1 MAMTENAILQ
11 TTAGEAVSAQA
22 YASSGAEILAQNDP
36 YGAIMALMGMGIV
49 FTVLLLLYTIFNNTP
64 ALFRA
69 SFRNKVREL
78 LRFKKKEMA
87 PEPQPSMVEAVPLTE
102 LSGEVNA
109 AIAAAIHL
117 YRSELHDFE
126 DTVLTIK
133 KVSKTYSPWSSKIYG
148 VRNALQK
155 N

>member
-1 MAMTENAILQ
+1 MTENAFMQ
-11 TTAGEAVSAQA
+11 TLAGEAASAQGNV
-22 YASSGAEILAQNDP
+22 SSGAEILAQNDP
-36 YGAIMALMGMGIV
+36 FGAIMALMGMGIV
-49 FTVLLLLYTIFNNTP
+49 FTVLLLLFTIFNNTP

-69 SFRNKVREL
+69 SFRSRIRQL
-78 LRFKKKEMA
+78 LSFKKADKAQATQVAVVE
-87 PEPQPSMVEAVPLTE
+87 EVPQAE

-117 YRSELHDFE
+117 YRSEMHDFE

-148 VRNALQK
+148 VRNALQR